1 MASLKEIS
9 ELVWRQIGTA
19 NDEARITLE
28 EVDAA
33 AILEYAWQM
42 LQMAWKNKRDEGEYI
57 VPSYLLREGE
67 LIVKD
72 NKADISKLGILKGLP
87 SEMWLQN
94 IGGIGCGCNY
104 VKTTLN
110 MAQLMCE
117 DDSLDDD
124 TKTYYVIGEEINFP
138 KGTHKDTLPIIYAN
152 DGSDLNS
159 EDISIDESVGNLV
172 RQALLASYLGKTTP
186 KDVTNNSNP
195 NE

>member
-33 AILEYAWQM
+33 AILEYAWQQ
-42 LQMAWKNKRDEGEYI
+42 LQMAWKNKRDDGEYV

-67 LIVKD
+67 LKVK
-72 NKADISKLGILKGLP
+72 NNEADISGFGILKGLP

-104 VKTTLN
+104 IKTTVN

-117 DDSLDDD
+117 DDSLDAD
-124 TKTYYVIGEEINFP
+124 TKTYYVIGERIKFP
-138 KGTHKDTLPIIYAN
+138 KGVHSEKLPIIYAN
-152 DGSDLNS
+152 DGTDLNS
-159 EDISIDESVGNLV
+159 QDIIVDEAIGNLV
-172 RQALLASYLGKTTP
+172 RQALLASYLGKVTP
-186 KDVTNNSNP
+186 KDDTNNSTP
-195 NE
+195 NN